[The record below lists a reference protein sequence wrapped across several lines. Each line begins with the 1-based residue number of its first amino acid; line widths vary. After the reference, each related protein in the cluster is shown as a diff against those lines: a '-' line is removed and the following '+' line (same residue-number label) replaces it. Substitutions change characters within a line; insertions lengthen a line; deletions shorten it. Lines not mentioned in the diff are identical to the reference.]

1 MTAWETWAAGGL
13 HGVQAPIDSVNVDT
27 LWAWSNAE
35 TAPYD
40 LMRYCNPLNTT
51 EKWPGSRDSGA
62 QPGPNDVQI
71 YLAVADGIH
80 ATVATLTNPYY
91 PTILSH
97 LRNSVPRSQ
106 WADACTD
113 LGKWGTGCAWITRDY
128 GAAPTSLIGDDMTPA
143 EHEWLLRLYVREFGT
158 AATAADSAL
167 APYQAMGDKERA
179 ELAAIAAAVAKPEA
193 PEVEPTSSPA
203 ITPQVAA
210 DLATI
215 AGFLRKF
222 GQ

>member
-1 MTAWETWAAGGL
+1 MTAFETWAAGVL

-27 LWAWSNAE
+27 LWAWSGAE
-35 TAPYD
+35 SLPRD
-40 LMRYCNPLNTT
+40 RMSWCNPLNTT
-51 EKWPGSRDSGA
+51 QPWPGARDMNSVGVKA
-62 QPGPNDVQI
+62 
-71 YLAVADGIH
+71 YLTVDDAIA
-80 ATVATLTNPYY
+80 ATVATLTNGYY
-91 PTILSH
+91 PTILHH
-97 LRNSVPRSQ
+97 LRNSVPHGQ
-106 WADACTD
+106 WADACND

-128 GAAPTSLIGDDMTPA
+128 GAAPTSLLGDDMTPA
-143 EHEWLLRLYVREFGT
+143 EHDWLLRLYVREFGT

-167 APYQAMGDKERA
+167 APYQAMGTKERA
-179 ELAAIAAAVAKPEA
+179 ELDAIAAAVAKPEA

>member
-1 MTAWETWAAGGL
+1 MTAWETWAAGVL
-13 HGVQAPIDSVNVDT
+13 NGVRAPIDTIAVDA
-27 LWAWSNAE
+27 LWAWSNCE
-35 TAPYD
+35 SGTD
-40 LMRYCNPLNTT
+40 VMRWLNPLNTT
-51 EKWPGSRDSGA
+51 QPWAGARDMNSVGVKA
-62 QPGPNDVQI
+62 
-71 YLAVADGIH
+71 YLTVNDGIN
-80 ATVATLTNPYY
+80 ATVATLTNGYY

-97 LRNSVPRSQ
+97 LRNSVPRSK
-106 WADACTD
+106 WGDACID